1 MGFVSGEPKP
11 ARVGDG
17 LWRLPPDETVGAASG
32 ALKPLAGRVESR
44 FSFPSGANPDVLFT
58 IEAGSEVSVFVF
70 NSPDDRD
77 PDLVLLPTDA
87 GGPLRL
93 TAEECWLK
101 VRHEAGVR
109 ALGGAKLAELAFHF
123 ENVAPLLFTD
133 YRLHDRSETVVHA
146 VATDLKRPR
155 FAQRLA
161 DVRSLRPNE
170 ALAFQASGTMRTTV
184 EVGWSDVLA
193 SGLGALAGIVGAA
206 DPLAVE
212 VNAAATVDGA
222 VTVADDFAI
231 VFSRD
236 RKGTFRFAVRKAAVQ
251 RLACDAGVSVT
262 VELSDPQQLQQAVQ
276 TVVAGLLGQEY
287 ATLRKVVDAAAL
299 SELTDLERAAAE
311 ELARRL
317 GLGEIAY
324 EFAILKDKLRQLE
337 GALAEAIA
345 ELATAKLTAG
355 FLYEYDRIAE
365 GSTVLQAVL
374 EPEALSAHHG
384 TLCRGELGPVI
395 AAIRDGTPGIA
406 LECYLHRE
414 SLERTQSWGFTLG
427 IGPWIASGRQRRTL
441 ARVVQENLAG
451 RPRVST
457 LGLGAYEGRWL
468 GDVAEWVVDFNAA
481 MPAFAAGAAP
491 LANEFR
497 LGLHLTW
504 NWKEAKLTAEEL
516 DAYLDAAALWG
527 VFEPPQA
534 AEVRARLGS
543 TIGRSAGVAVQLHV
557 DDGSMRAIL
566 PLAAAGRDADFAAAL
581 GAAMPWRA
589 GSPGRAEPG
598 RRRELY
604 GALWGYYLEHPD
616 APARTLVEYARR
628 YLSSRHEPEL
638 GFLEESYSKLV
649 PTCTFV
655 GLAKLAN
662 QGTGAAWR
670 EFRNGAA
677 LLQEAFSSG
686 AQENGVLEKSFP
698 LMVNLWAQSH
708 HVRALGAYLLELATA
723 AGVAHC
729 LARTL
734 TVTYRDREGEKAL
747 VAAAPTT

>member
-1 MGFVSGEPKP
+1 MGSVSGEPKP

-17 LWRLPPDETVGAASG
+17 LRRLPPDETVGAASG
-32 ALKPLAGRVESR
+32 ALKPLTARIESR
-44 FSFPSGANPDVLFT
+44 FSFPSGANPDVLFI

-77 PDLVLLPTDA
+77 PDLVLLPNGA
-87 GGPLRL
+87 GGTLRL
-93 TAEECWLK
+93 TAQECWLK
-101 VRHEAGVR
+101 VRHEAGLR
-109 ALGGAKLAELAFHF
+109 AVGGAKRAELAFRF
-123 ENVAPLLFTD
+123 ESAAPLLFTD
-133 YRLHDRSETVVHA
+133 YRLHDRTETVVHA
-146 VATDLKRPR
+146 VAADLKRPR
-155 FAQRLA
+155 FAQRLT
-161 DVRSLRPNE
+161 DVRSLGPNE
-170 ALAFQASGTMRTTV
+170 ALAFQASGTVRAAV

-193 SGLGALAGIVGAA
+193 GGLGALAGIVGAA

-212 VNAAATVDGA
+212 VSAAATVDA
-222 VTVADDFAI
+222 TVTVADDFAV

-236 RKGTFRFAVRKAAVQ
+236 RDGAFRVAVRKAAVR
-251 RLACDAGVSVT
+251 RLACDAGASVT
-262 VELSDPQQLQQAVQ
+262 VELSDPGQLEQAVQ
-276 TVVAGLLGQEY
+276 NVVAGLLGQEY
-287 ATLRKVVDAAAL
+287 ATVRKVVDAASLAG
-299 SELTDLERAAAE
+299 LTDPERAAAE

-317 GLGEIAY
+317 GLGKLVND
-324 EFAILKDKLRQLE
+324 FTILREKLLQLE

-345 ELATAKLTAG
+345 ELATAKLSAG
-355 FLYEYDRIAE
+355 FAYEYDRISQ
-365 GSTVLQAVL
+365 GSTVLQVVL
-374 EPEALSAHHG
+374 EPEALTTHHA
-384 TLCRGELGPVI
+384 TLCGGELGPVI
-395 AAIRDGTPGIA
+395 AAIRDGAPGIA
-406 LECYLHRE
+406 LERYLHRQ
-414 SLERTQSWGFTLG
+414 SLERTQGWGFTLG
-427 IGPWIASGRQRRTL
+427 VGPWLAGGRQRRTL
-441 ARVVQENLAG
+441 ARVVQENVAG
-451 RPRVST
+451 KPRVST

-481 MPAFAAGAAP
+481 MPAFAAGAVP
-491 LANEFR
+491 LASEFR
-497 LGLHLTW
+497 LALHLAW

-534 AEVRARLGS
+534 AELRARLAAA
-543 TIGRSAGVAVQLHV
+543 IGASAGVTVQLRV
-557 DDGSMRAIL
+557 DERSMPAIL

-581 GAAMPWRA
+581 GSAMPWRA

-649 PTCTFV
+649 PTSTFV

-662 QGTGAAWR
+662 QGTAAAWR

-677 LLQEAFSSG
+677 LLQEALSSG
-686 AQENGVLEKSFP
+686 APEGGVFEKSFS

-708 HVRALGAYLLELATA
+708 HVRALGAYVLELAIA
-723 AGVAHC
+723 AGVAHR

-734 TVTYRDREGEKAL
+734 TLIYRDGEGEKAL
-747 VAAAPTT
+747 VIAAPAT